1 MQTLST
7 HARPLL
13 LLLLLQVAPHEA
25 ARIANDG
32 LQRLI
37 AQKRL
42 VLVLD
47 LDHTLL
53 NTGAP
58 NIQLAVLH
66 LGKHAVW
73 RPPRLA
79 SLSCYHISAP

>member
-1 MQTLST
+1 MMCCVV
-7 HARPLL
+7 
-13 LLLLLQVAPHEA
+13 LQVAAHEA
-25 ARIANDG
+25 ARIAEVG

-53 NTGAP
+53 NTGVPAQHMLTCMS
-58 NIQLAVLH
+58 IKL
-66 LGKHAVW
+66 
-73 RPPRLA
+73 
-79 SLSCYHISAP
+79 